1 MVRTHHEQRGIVD
14 SACEALSQPEEP
26 FEVRKTSSGQSTFV
40 KPWDRRFKQHSL
52 EITCGVPG
60 DRRLCNFSSVT
71 LCSPQSVPPPAR
83 SHSTALTQPS
93 DRTAKPAAL
102 RDPGGFPRPVLSDPA
117 PAAGRAATAPA
128 PHPRPSRAHST
139 ASAHV
144 PAEGRSAYP
153 FLTPLDTETDTG

>member
-83 SHSTALTQPS
+83 SHQLHSCSPVTARQSLQRCGTPVASQGLCCQTQHRQQAVLPQLLPHIPGPAGLIAQPLPTFQLKAEALT
-93 DRTAKPAAL
+93 
-102 RDPGGFPRPVLSDPA
+102 
-117 PAAGRAATAPA
+117 
-128 PHPRPSRAHST
+128 HS
-139 ASAHV
+139 
-144 PAEGRSAYP
+144 
-153 FLTPLDTETDTG
+153 